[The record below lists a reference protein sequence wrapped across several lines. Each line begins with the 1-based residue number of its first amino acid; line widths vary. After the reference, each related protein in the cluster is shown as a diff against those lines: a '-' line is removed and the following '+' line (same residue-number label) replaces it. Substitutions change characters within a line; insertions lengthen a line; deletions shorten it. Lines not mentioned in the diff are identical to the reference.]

1 MGGEHLVAQGDLW
14 PLRCLHE
21 FWSSEMGFTR
31 NIGNRSSTYEI
42 ADSDSTINLAKGD
55 TINVSNSSGILQSP
69 DFHSDAI
76 DVEGEIH
83 VIGGSGLL
91 IRGMDNTITAGFD
104 SIITGNI
111 GLWLDNDGS
120 GSVADGNVVVNKG
133 QIVATADGIRNE
145 SLGTSILNIS
155 TLDAENAVVGLTYG
169 LTLINAEFAKI
180 DGDTSIDLSGVT
192 DGSQMSRITNNGAI
206 SGTIVGGDEREIIT
220 NHGTISG
227 NVLLADGQDVFD
239 NRGGTVDG
247 LIEGGTGNDIY
258 FVDNAD
264 ANLIEDATGGTNDAV
279 HSTVSFTLGANFESL
294 FLLGSART
302 SGIGNAEGNSIFGNR
317 GNNIL
322 KGRGGDDALSG
333 GKGNDVLF
341 GGAGADDFE
350 FDKGTGHD
358 TIRDFTA
365 NGKGHDI
372 INLSNFLEIGDL
384 SNLKKHYLEE
394 HHGDVLIT
402 LGHGDV
408 ITLEDTATAD
418 LQAADFRFA
427 ND

>member
-1 MGGEHLVAQGDLW
+1 
-14 PLRCLHE
+14 
-21 FWSSEMGFTR
+21 MGFTR
-31 NIGNRSSTYEI
+31 NIGDRTSSYDI
-42 ADSDSTINLAKGD
+42 ADSDSTINLAKSD
-55 TINVSNSSGILQSP
+55 AINVTNNSGIIQTP
-69 DFHSDAI
+69 DFNSDAI

-83 VIGGSGLL
+83 VTNGSGLL
-91 IRGMDNTITAGFD
+91 IRGMGNTITAGFD
-104 SIITGNI
+104 SVITGNI
-111 GLWLDNDGS
+111 GLWLDNGTPS
-120 GSVADGNVVVNKG
+120 SVFDSNTLVTKG
-133 QIVATADGIRNE
+133 QIVATVDGIRNE
-145 SLGTSILNIS
+145 SLGTSILNIG

-247 LIEGGTGNDIY
+247 LIEGGAGNDIY
-258 FVDNAD
+258 FIDNAD
-264 ANLIEDATGGTNDAV
+264 ANLIEDATGGANDAV

-294 FLLGSART
+294 FLLGSAKI
-302 SGIGNAEGNSIFGNR
+302 SAIGNAEGNSLFGNR

-322 KGRGGDDALSG
+322 KGLSGDDALSG
-333 GKGNDVLF
+333 GKGNDALF
-341 GGAGADDFE
+341 GGAGADEFE

-394 HHGDVLIT
+394 HHRDVLIN

-408 ITLEDTATAD
+408 ITLEDTTITD